1 MIKALE
7 ESDKRIGRSHKLL
20 GLCFLLAVISFSLF
34 GLGFEYGLL
43 GLIPLPFILVILQIK
58 MINEV
63 GLVSYAKILNNE
75 KWQIIVKHVK
85 E

>member
-1 MIKALE
+1 MRTKKELIEKCTNEHDRKIMIKALE

-63 GLVSYAKILNNE
+63 GLV
-75 KWQIIVKHVK
+75 
-85 E
+85 